1 MARVRRDVIQEYG
14 RRGWGGG
21 LGAVGAGREAGRG
34 PHGDGGDAARAA
46 AQQRVDDL
54 HDVGLQRVLA
64 RLRLHRALRLRLRLA
79 HAAGRGLAARTGR
92 QFERYYLLLRR
103 LHLVSES
110 FLFLVVKLFF
120 FKYYIKMSIYYK
132 YFGGSEFR
140 SIEVFFLINEG

>member
-1 MARVRRDVIQEYG
+1 MGPRLLAVVVPRRQ
-14 RRGWGGG
+14 
-21 LGAVGAGREAGRG
+21 AVRG

-46 AQQRVDDL
+46 VQQRVHDL

-64 RLRLHRALRLRLRLA
+64 RLHLHLPLPLSLP

-110 FLFLVVKLFF
+110 VLFLVVKLFF
-120 FKYYIKMSIYYK
+120 LNILKCQYITLIY
-132 YFGGSEFR
+132 GISEFR
-140 SIEVFFLINEG
+140 SIEVFFLMNEG